1 MSFEL
6 EGVED
11 NTTVKAEEISG
22 KSSFDISDD
31 KEQAV
36 LKNGKKTVRSLHCAT
51 VIRGYN
57 PPSKL
62 NSLKEHTF
70 LPYVN
75 GCSTRQI
82 FPPERLGDPTLQLLY
97 IPPFSSEQAHH
108 IHSTA
113 RVVYCLEG
121 EGESVVGLNGHTIRR
136 KLEAG
141 MVIVLEEMS
150 PHHFETKEQGLK
162 VFEGVYTAVSGP
174 NYVSKAELRLI
185 RNWGSDTIGMS
196 TVPEVI
202 VAKHMGMKCFGI
214 SVITDFSVYFLQS
227 VITSKIISFMEIMI
241 LMIQGYA
248 MFLYSSF

>member
-1 MSFEL
+1 MKIENYGAHFFSTEERHKFLPKTSTLYSYVVYIGEHQIEL
-6 EGVED
+6 SCGD
-11 NTTVKAEEISG
+11 ALYY
-22 KSSFDISDD
+22 ISDD

-150 PHHFETKEQGLK
+150 PHHFETKEKGLK
-162 VFEGVYTAVSGP
+162 VIP
-174 NYVSKAELRLI
+174 LHI
-185 RNWGSDTIGMS
+185 
-196 TVPEVI
+196 
-202 VAKHMGMKCFGI
+202 
-214 SVITDFSVYFLQS
+214 
-227 VITSKIISFMEIMI
+227 
-241 LMIQGYA
+241 
-248 MFLYSSF
+248 YSSIGNMEFNHPMFNGTHIIG